1 MPMLDEFFVR
11 EIRRTNRNGM
21 LVGLFFLAITLVPAW
36 HYRAYILSVVRGP
49 AAAGEAEL
57 APRANPNPLLESFV
71 KVHGGEVAST
81 GARVVARDSG
91 KNEPDRVVANVVAL
105 KLGEHYL
112 LAKVPVTGG
121 GPEQSGELVDMP
133 QELRQIVV
141 TEHLAKH
148 PEIAQMVY
156 PYLLDATKSR
166 FGDPWMLLV
175 GIFFFLLGALCLGKA
190 IRHMAVP
197 ESAPVMKALS
207 RYGEPGGVSMQ
218 IAQELRI
225 AGDREKFG
233 SARLTAAWLVEAT
246 SWKTTIMRMADIVWA
261 YPKVIKHSYNFIPTG
276 KTYHVVVRDRA
287 GQSLEIQVKKDQSP
301 VMLQALS
308 RRTPWA
314 LYGFDK
320 QIESA
325 WTKNRAE
332 LIRAVDQ
339 RNSAQN
345 QETKQATVE
354 ERAGALG

>member
-21 LVGLFFLAITLVPAW
+21 LVGLFFLAIALVPAW

-57 APRANPNPLLESFV
+57 AARANPNPLLESFV
-71 KVHGGEVAST
+71 KVHGSEAYST
-81 GARVVARDSG
+81 GARVVTSDAGKTDS
-91 KNEPDRVVANVVAL
+91 NRVLANVVAL
-105 KLGEHYL
+105 KVGEHYL
-112 LAKVPVTGG
+112 LAKIPVTASGLD
-121 GPEQSGELVDMP
+121 QTGELVEMP
-133 QELRQIVV
+133 QQLRQIAV

-148 PEIAQMVY
+148 PEIAQKVY

-166 FGDPWMLLV
+166 FDDPWMLLV
-175 GIFFFLLGALCLGKA
+175 GIFFFLLGAFSLGKA

-197 ESAPVMKALS
+197 ESAPVMKALT
-207 RYGEPGGVSMQ
+207 RYGEPGSVSIQ

-225 AGDREKFG
+225 AGDGEKFG
-233 SARLTAAWLVEAT
+233 SARLTSAWLVDAT
-246 SWKTTIMRMADIVWA
+246 SWKTTIMRIADIVWA
-261 YPKVIKHSYNFIPTG
+261 YPKVIKHYYNFIPTG
-276 KTYHVVVRDRA
+276 KTYHMVVRDRA
-287 GQSLEIQVKKDQSP
+287 GQSLEIQVKKDESP
-301 VMLQALS
+301 VVLQALA

-320 QIESA
+320 KIESS

-339 RNSAQN
+339 RKSAQN
-345 QETKQATVE
+345 QETKKTTVPE
-354 ERAGALG
+354 PVGALG